1 MNITENFSQALQDYI
16 FLLEKKYPEK
26 TVLEMVA
33 TRYSLNHFERS
44 MLYRGI
50 TRQEIAER
58 RRSKL
63 ITIEQLN
70 NRTLHLDLFNVLFTI
85 AAYLRGF
92 PVYLANDGFI
102 RDASESHGKGDWEVH
117 LEKALFLIEENL
129 PGTTIQKV
137 VIYLDN
143 LLEFGLAI
151 REKLAEMAKSKNP
164 LIEII
169 TDPSPDHL
177 VREAKE
183 GIIATSDS
191 TIIDKSNLPVFDLP
205 AFIIRQTFH
214 KEILSLADH

>member
-1 MNITENFSQALQDYI
+1 MMHFTENFSQALQDYI

-26 TVLEMVA
+26 TVLEMVS
-33 TRYSLNHFERS
+33 TRYSLNHFEHS

-50 TRQEIAER
+50 SKQEIAER
-58 RRSKL
+58 RKSKMV
-63 ITIEQLN
+63 TIEQLN
-70 NRTLHLDLFNVLFTI
+70 NRRLHVDLFNVLFTV

-129 PGTTIQKV
+129 PGTSTQKA

-151 REKLAEMAKSKNP
+151 REKLAEMAKSEAP

-177 VREAKE
+177 IRAATE

-191 TIIDKSNLPVFDLP
+191 TIIDKSVLPVFDLP
-205 AFIIRQTFH
+205 AFIIRKSFH
-214 KEILSLADH
+214 KEIPALNT